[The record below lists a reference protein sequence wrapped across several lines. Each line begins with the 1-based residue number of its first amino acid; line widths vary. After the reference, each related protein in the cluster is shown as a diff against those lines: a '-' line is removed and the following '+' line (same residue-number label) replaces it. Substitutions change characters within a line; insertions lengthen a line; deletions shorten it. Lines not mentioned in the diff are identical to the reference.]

1 MEEIWKDIKDWKDYQ
16 VSNLGNVKRLN
27 YRKTGKEKKIK
38 QQKLKYGYLYI
49 TLNQNGKR
57 KTFRVHR
64 LVAQAF
70 IPNPNNLPQVNHKD
84 EDKTNNVVENL
95 EWCDARHNSNYG
107 TRNKRISEAHTG
119 EKHHM
124 YGKHHTEESKR
135 KMSEKLKGV
144 TRPKRRKAIFQ
155 LDKETNNIIKEWTG
169 AKEAAKE
176 LGISQGHI
184 TNCCQGKRKT
194 AYGFK
199 WRYKK
204 VG

>member
-1 MEEIWKDIKDWKDYQ
+1 MEEIWKDIKGWNDYQ
-16 VSNLGNVKRLN
+16 VSNFGNVKRLN
-27 YRKTGKEKKIK
+27 YRKTEREKKIK
-38 QQKLKYGYLYI
+38 QQKCKSYLYI
-49 TLNQNGKR
+49 TLSQNKKR

-64 LVAQAF
+64 LVAEAF

-84 EDKTNNVVENL
+84 ENPSNNCVSNL
-95 EWCDARHNSNYG
+95 EWCDARYNSNYG
-107 TRNKRISEAHTG
+107 TRNERISEKEKG
-119 EKHHM
+119 EKHWF
-124 YGKHHTEESKR
+124 YGKNHTEESKR

-144 TRPKRRKAIFQ
+144 TRLNRRKAILQ
-155 LDKETNNIIKEWTG
+155 LDKETNTIIKEWTG

-204 VG
+204 VS